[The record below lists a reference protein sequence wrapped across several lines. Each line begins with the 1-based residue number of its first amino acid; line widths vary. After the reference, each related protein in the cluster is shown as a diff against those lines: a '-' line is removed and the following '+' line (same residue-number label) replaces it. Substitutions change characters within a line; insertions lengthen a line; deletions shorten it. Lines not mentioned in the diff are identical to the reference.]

1 MGWLVKSAL
10 SRGLTVIDMNNPE
23 AKIIPYHASS
33 VPDAGSVL
41 VFAPHPDDEVFGCG
55 GALVL
60 HALNG
65 QKTRVILLTAGDSG
79 SENGGSEPY
88 AKLRL
93 AESKS
98 AALILGVSEPEC
110 WGLKDRNLE
119 YGEPLVKRIMNA
131 ICEDGATIIYSPS
144 IWEVHPDHRA
154 TAISVVEAVRRLGG
168 ALQLLLYEV
177 SAPLRPNTLIDI
189 SSVWEKKADAMR
201 CFSSQNANLAYPDFV
216 AALNRFRAITL
227 NKTVNTAE
235 GYEWY
240 RAESLNMP
248 AFSPFGSERFKL
260 WARGVPSVASDLPQ
274 ISVVIRTKMRSTL
287 ATAINSVVAQ
297 TYVNIEL
304 VLVDVEGAGLANV
317 DLSDVPFPVRIASEH
332 QHLSRPR
339 AANVGLLAA
348 SGQFCVFL
356 DDDDWFYPDHLSKLV
371 QFLIGNPELMAAH
384 TGVVCVDSA
393 GQSTGVIFDFPYA
406 VRELAYGNFMPI
418 HGVMF
423 SRNLIDLGC
432 LFDERFD
439 IYEDWDFW
447 QQVERR
453 TPFGFVSGVS
463 AAYRIDALS
472 GAGVNL
478 DKDLAKLATAQ
489 MYAKWSVFQTEAV
502 FDELVSRALARRNL
516 DRIVGALRTDV
527 HEKNDVIRAL
537 SDKLST
543 SDGRAALAV
552 HEANAAR
559 QDADH
564 FRKAHDQACED
575 REYAKGA
582 KDNALLQI
590 AITHNE
596 SLQAYAEL
604 GLARAEAKNA
614 KDAEARLNYRLTDLE
629 GLCHQQK
636 DELQLLTKTIESI
649 SASLSSSR
657 DSYLQ
662 LEVEYAD
669 NLLNIAAQR
678 KLFDDLFEQQAVIG
692 DELQRAL
699 YEIKKSNEL
708 VKTQTL
714 ELTEKRSLLAYQQSV
729 LDQVMMSNSW
739 RITAPMRAASRWTTE
754 LHTIVR
760 ATRLARQRMP
770 WLQITSRF
778 LAVFH
783 KEGIEGLRR
792 RLVRFAPLD
801 HEVPPVVTTTI
812 APNIAIKSYA
822 AWVEK
827 FDNFS
832 VHQMASL
839 YADLERLNQQPLI
852 SLVMPVHN
860 TVEDDLIRAI
870 ESVVCQV
877 YSNWELCICD
887 DASTAS
893 HVRAVLQRYE
903 SNNPKIRVSY
913 GEINGH
919 ISKATNEAIGMAT
932 GKYIAFFDHDDQ
944 LSPHALL
951 RLAEYIAK
959 SPHALVFYS
968 DEDKIDT
975 AGNRFDPYF
984 KSGFNLGLLRSHN
997 YMCHFAAYET
1007 EFLRS
1012 LGGLVVGLEGAQDY
1026 DLALRAID
1034 ATEAANIVHVPH
1046 VLYHWRTAVGST
1058 ASGHSEKSYAFAAGQ
1073 RALNAHFARRG
1084 LLANAVE
1091 APEAGGMYRTRWHS
1105 PKQHPLVTIVIPT
1118 RNGEAILRLCLD
1130 SLSRTTYENYEIV
1143 VIDNGTDDPETL
1155 KMLRSR
1161 ELEGEIRVL
1170 RDDRPFNFSALN
1182 NRAIKEQAKGEYVLL
1197 LNNDVE
1203 VINPDWLTEMVGCA
1217 AEEGVGCVG
1226 ARLWYPDGRLQ
1237 HAGIILVCGV
1247 AGHSHKYLPRG
1258 HHGYMGRAVLSQ
1270 DMIAVTAA
1278 CLLVKRNIYWEVGG
1292 FDEGLAVA
1300 FNDVDFCLRVH
1311 KAGYRNHFTPYAE
1324 LIHHESVTRGY
1335 EDSPEKQKRFRL
1347 EIEKM
1352 QTRWPILLSH
1362 DDPYYN
1368 PNLTASAEDFS
1379 LAWPPRRVLP

>member
-1 MGWLVKSAL
+1 
-10 SRGLTVIDMNNPE
+10 MNNPE
-23 AKIIPYHASS
+23 AKIIPYRASP
-33 VPDAGSVL
+33 VPDVGSVL

-65 QKTRVILLTAGDSG
+65 QKIRVILLTAGDSG
-79 SENGGSEPY
+79 SENGASDLY

-93 AESKS
+93 DESKS

-119 YGEPLVKRIMNA
+119 YGEPLVQRIMNA
-131 ICEDGATIIYSPS
+131 ICDDGATIIYSPS
-144 IWEVHPDHRA
+144 IWEAHPDHRA

-168 ALQLLLYEV
+168 PLQLLLYEV
-177 SAPLRPNTLIDI
+177 SAPLRPNTLVDI
-189 SSVWEKKADAMR
+189 SSVWQKKADAMR
-201 CFSSQNANLAYPDFV
+201 CFPSQNSNLAYPDFV
-216 AALNRFRAITL
+216 FALNRFRAITL
-227 NKTVNTAE
+227 DKAVSTAE

-240 RAESLNMP
+240 RAESLNLP
-248 AFSPFGSERFKL
+248 AFNPFGSERFKL
-260 WARGVPSVASDLPQ
+260 WARGVPSIASDLPQ

-332 QHLSRPR
+332 HHLSRSR
-339 AANVGLLAA
+339 AANVGLMAA

-371 QFLIGNPELMAAH
+371 QFLISNPELMAAH
-384 TGVVCVDSA
+384 TGVVCVDGG

-423 SRNLIDLGC
+423 SRILIERGC
-432 LFDERFD
+432 LFDESFD

-447 QQVERR
+447 QQVECH
-453 TPFGFVSGVS
+453 TPFGFVPGVS

-478 DKDLAKLATAQ
+478 DRDLAKNATAQ
-489 MYAKWSVFQTEAV
+489 MYAKWSVFQSEVV
-502 FDELVSRALARRNL
+502 FKELVSRALARRNL
-516 DRIVGALRTDV
+516 DRIVSTLRADIN
-527 HEKNDVIRAL
+527 EKNDSIRAL
-537 SDKLST
+537 SDKLFASVG
-543 SDGRAALAV
+543 SAALAV

-575 REYAKGA
+575 REYSKGA
-582 KDNALLQI
+582 KDNAVLQI
-590 AITHNE
+590 AIAHNE
-596 SLQAYAEL
+596 SLQAYTEL

-614 KDAEARLNYRLTDLE
+614 KNAEARLNHQLAVSQS
-629 GLCHQQK
+629 LCDQQK
-636 DELQLLTKTIESI
+636 DELHLLTKSIESI

-657 DSYLQ
+657 DSFLK
-662 LEVEYAD
+662 LETEYAEK
-669 NLLNIAAQR
+669 LINIAAQR
-678 KLFDDLFEQQAVIG
+678 KLLDELSEQQAVIG
-692 DELQRAL
+692 MELQRARSEL
-699 YEIKKSNEL
+699 QKFSEL
-708 VKTQTL
+708 VQTQTL
-714 ELTEKRSLLAYQQSV
+714 ELTDKRALLAYQQSV
-729 LDQVMMSNSW
+729 LDQVMESNSW
-739 RITAPMRAASRWTTE
+739 KVTAPMRAASRWTAK
-754 LHTIVR
+754 LRTIVQ

-770 WLQITSRF
+770 WLQLTSRL
-778 LAVFH
+778 LAVLRE
-783 KEGIEGLRR
+783 EGIQGLRR

-801 HEVPPVVTTTI
+801 LEPLSVATSIITST
-812 APNIAIKSYA
+812 AAIKSYA

-827 FDNFS
+827 FDNFN

-839 YADLERLNQQPLI
+839 YADLGRLTQQPLI

-860 TVEDDLIRAI
+860 TVEEDLIRAI
-870 ESVVCQV
+870 ESVVSQI

-903 SNNPKIRVSY
+903 ENNPKIRISY
-913 GEINGH
+913 MKTNGH
-919 ISKATNEAIGMAT
+919 ISNCTNEAIGMAT

-951 RLAEYIAK
+951 RLVEYIEK

-997 YMCHFAAYET
+997 YMCHFAAYEA

-1058 ASGHSEKSYAFAAGQ
+1058 ASGHTEKSYAFAAGQ
-1073 RALNAHFARRG
+1073 RALDAHYARRG
-1084 LLANAVE
+1084 LPAAAVE
-1091 APEAGGMYRTRWHS
+1091 APEAGGMYRTRWHL
-1105 PKQHPLVTIVIPT
+1105 PDLLPLVTIVIPT

-1130 SLSRTTYENYEIV
+1130 SLRRTTYGNYEIV
-1143 VIDNGTDDPETL
+1143 VIDNGTDEPSTIN
-1155 KMLRSR
+1155 MLQSR

-1197 LNNDVE
+1197 LNNDIE
-1203 VINPDWLTEMVGCA
+1203 VINPEWLTEMVGCA
-1217 AEEGVGCVG
+1217 MEEGVGCVG

-1237 HAGIILVCGV
+1237 HAGMILVCGV
-1247 AGHSHKYLPRG
+1247 AGHAHKNLPRG

-1270 DMIAVTAA
+1270 DMIGVTAA
-1278 CLLVKRNIYWEVGG
+1278 CLLVKRSIYLEVGG
-1292 FDEGLAVA
+1292 LDEGLAVA

-1324 LIHHESVTRGY
+1324 LVHHESATRGY
-1335 EDSPEKQKRFRL
+1335 EDTPEKQQRFRL

-1352 QTRWPILLSH
+1352 QARWPMLLEH
-1362 DDPYYN
+1362 ADPYYSL
-1368 PNLTASAEDFS
+1368 NLTANAEDFS
-1379 LAWPPRRVLP
+1379 LAWPPRRSLP